1 MNCIVCFSQRCK
13 GIWIV
18 CYALVNAARLY
29 TIDESITYKSVCLS
43 RLLTLYVF
51 RICMLRSSPC
61 QERYGVETAMSP
73 TQVAPTQVS
82 RIRTRETSGMDRLQD
97 MQSQQ
102 YYVVTYVGVSATDS
116 RDIGYGPAT
125 DFVVTTRHTE
135 PIVLRS
141 HLRRCLGYGL
151 ERHRVRTGYKT
162 YRANSTTQ
170 SPTLRSQ
177 LRRCLGYGLERQD
190 IQSQQSRDT
199 IRSGDS
205 YGLER
210 HSPVSLDYWLCVS
223 FEFVCMLWSMSR
235 DEHSIQS
242 RETYGVDRHMPL
254 DC

>member
-125 DFVVTTRHTE
+125 RHTQ

-141 HLRRCLGYGL
+141 HLRYVVTYVGVSATDSRD
-151 ERHRVRTGYKT
+151 KT
-162 YRANSTTQ
+162 YRANSQETPYGVETVTD
-170 SPTLRSQ
+170 SRDIARSLLTIGSVCLSSLYVCSGPCRETSIAYKVERHTESIDICHSTVDSICLSTLYVMLVSRH
-177 LRRCLGYGLERQD
+177 GLER
-190 IQSQQSRDT
+190 I
-199 IRSGDS
+199 
-205 YGLER
+205 
-210 HSPVSLDYWLCVS
+210 
-223 FEFVCMLWSMSR
+223 
-235 DEHSIQS
+235 
-242 RETYGVDRHMPL
+242 
-254 DC
+254 